1 MHTCKDVVKWHEQ
14 REMEYM
20 YQYISESLH
29 LCVCEPVREE
39 KEKRWGHLAFPFHF
53 RQFPPTPT
61 TQRLLP
67 LKMFYDSLRVMNLLM
82 P

>member
-1 MHTCKDVVKWHEQ
+1 MHTCKDVVKWPEQ

-29 LCVCEPVREE
+29 LCVCERVRKE
-39 KEKRWGHLAFPFHF
+39 KEKRWGQLAFQSPFTF
-53 RQFPPTPT
+53 DNF
-61 TQRLLP
+61 LP
-67 LKMFYDSLRVMNLLM
+67 LPQLNDCS